1 MRDAENNWLKQGD
14 SSSCTCT
21 RDESHER
28 LAMTADSTP
37 EGRMARRRYGS
48 DFIVDI
54 LRQYDIPY
62 AAFNPGASFRGIH
75 DSLVNYLGNKRP
87 EFLECTHEEI
97 SVAIAHGYARA
108 SGKPMAA
115 ILHNVVGLQ
124 HAVMA
129 IYNAWCDRIPVILI
143 GGTGPMSYVNR
154 RPGSDWLHTALVQ
167 GNLIRDIVKWDDQPA
182 DLESTPESFARAYQA
197 AMSEPRGPVYV
208 CYDAAIQ
215 EKEVEDFP
223 ALPDPSKFLPPESP
237 TAAPE
242 VIERIARALLVAEYP
257 VIVVD
262 RLGKS
267 AVAYDAL
274 VKLAELLTI
283 PVLDQGNRHNF
294 PNQHPMALDAI
305 PGEVLEVADMVLGLD
320 VMDFYGALHTVDR
333 LTRETKP
340 MYRSGTHIAHVSLD
354 GYLLG
359 SWSHDFRRLQPTD
372 DMVAADTARFVPQ
385 LLACCTELLATHG
398 SAARK
403 NEARKER
410 WGQRR
415 SQLREKWVA
424 KAEEQRSETPI
435 ALSSLAAIV
444 WDVIKDEPW
453 ILANGTANGWVKRLW
468 NIERQD
474 QYLGKFAGG
483 GLGYGV
489 GAAIGAALAYP
500 DRLCV
505 NLQSDGDFLFTPT
518 ALWTAV
524 HHKIPMLH
532 ILVNNRSYYNSEE
545 HAAKIAAHRQRPVEN
560 TYMGN
565 RIENPEFDFA
575 PMARSMGA
583 WAEGP
588 ILRSE
593 DIEPALRRALHAVKN
608 EGKVAVVDVVTQN
621 R

>member
-1 MRDAENNWLKQGD
+1 
-14 SSSCTCT
+14 
-21 RDESHER
+21 
-28 LAMTADSTP
+28 
-37 EGRMARRRYGS
+37 
-48 DFIVDI
+48 
-54 LRQYDIPY
+54 
-62 AAFNPGASFRGIH
+62 
-75 DSLVNYLGNKRP
+75 
-87 EFLECTHEEI
+87 
-97 SVAIAHGYARA
+97 
-108 SGKPMAA
+108 
-115 ILHNVVGLQ
+115 
-124 HAVMA
+124 
-129 IYNAWCDRIPVILI
+129 
-143 GGTGPMSYVNR
+143 
-154 RPGSDWLHTALVQ
+154 
-167 GNLIRDIVKWDDQPA
+167 
-182 DLESTPESFARAYQA
+182 
-197 AMSEPRGPVYV
+197 
-208 CYDAAIQ
+208 
-215 EKEVEDFP
+215 
-223 ALPDPSKFLPPESP
+223 
-237 TAAPE
+237 
-242 VIERIARALLVAEYP
+242 
-257 VIVVD
+257 
-262 RLGKS
+262 
-267 AVAYDAL
+267 
-274 VKLAELLTI
+274 
-283 PVLDQGNRHNF
+283 
-294 PNQHPMALDAI
+294 
-305 PGEVLEVADMVLGLD
+305 
-320 VMDFYGALHTVDR
+320 
-333 LTRETKP
+333 
-340 MYRSGTHIAHVSLD
+340 
-354 GYLLG
+354 
-359 SWSHDFRRLQPTD
+359 
-372 DMVAADTARFVPQ
+372 
-385 LLACCTELLATHG
+385 
-398 SAARK
+398 
-403 NEARKER
+403 
-410 WGQRR
+410 
-415 SQLREKWVA
+415 VA

-560 TYMGN
+560 AYMGN